1 MLKKCNQEH
10 PESRCDK
17 RGIAQGE
24 SFMVVRLARLAP
36 PIECVRLYDLEAGLD
51 GFIAIHSTTLGPGA
65 GGCRL
70 WSYPDAGRALADAVR
85 LAEGMSYKN
94 ALAGLP
100 LGGAKA
106 VLRKPDG
113 PLDRVALFR
122 AFGRAVEKLGGAY
135 VTAEDVGTSVA
146 DMQEVAHA
154 TRHVAG
160 LPPAEGCAG
169 GDPSPW
175 TAKGVF
181 DAMEV
186 AAAIALGR
194 GLHGL
199 TVAVQG
205 TGNVGADLCR
215 RLADAGARLIIA
227 DVSPVRRDRLKAV
240 LGAEVVD
247 VSEIASVDADIF
259 APCALGGVLDR
270 RTVASMKAKLVCG
283 AANNQLANADAAA
296 MLVER
301 GIVYAPDYVVNAG
314 GIINVSAEYLGET
327 ESDVEARVAEIGPR
341 VGALLERAAR
351 EGRSPALVAD
361 EMAEEVIAGA
371 QRAAA

>member
-1 MLKKCNQEH
+1 
-10 PESRCDK
+10 
-17 RGIAQGE
+17 
-24 SFMVVRLARLAP
+24 MVVRLARLAP
-36 PIECVRLYDLEAGLD
+36 PLECVRLYDLEAGLD

-70 WSYPDAGRALADAVR
+70 WSYPDARLALADAVR

-146 DMQEVAHA
+146 DMQEVAQA

-160 LPPAEGCAG
+160 LPPAEGRAG

-186 AAAIALGR
+186 AAAFALGR
-194 GLHGL
+194 GLGGL

-247 VSEIASVDADIF
+247 VSDIASVDADIF

-327 ESDVEARVAEIGPR
+327 ESDVAARVAEIGPR

>member
-1 MLKKCNQEH
+1 
-10 PESRCDK
+10 
-17 RGIAQGE
+17 
-24 SFMVVRLARLAP
+24 MVVRLARLAP
-36 PIECVRLYDLEAGLD
+36 PLECVRLYDLEAGLD
-51 GFIAIHSTTLGPGA
+51 GFIAIHSTALGPGA

-70 WSYPDAGRALADAVR
+70 WSYLDTSHALADAVR

-106 VLRKPDG
+106 VLRRPEGDW
-113 PLDRVALFR
+113 DRVALFR
-122 AFGRAVEKLGGAY
+122 AFGRAVEGLGGLY
-135 VTAEDVGTSVA
+135 VTAEDVGTTVE
-146 DMQEVAHA
+146 DMQEVA
-154 TRHVAG
+154 TVSRHVAG

-186 AAAIALGR
+186 AAAFALGR
-194 GLHGL
+194 GLDGL

-215 RLADAGARLIIA
+215 RLADAGARLVIA
-227 DVSPVRRDRLKAV
+227 DVSPVRRDRLQAV

-270 RTVASMKAKLVCG
+270 RTVAGMKARLVCG
-283 AANNQLANADAAA
+283 AANNQLASADVAA

-327 ESDVEARVAEIGPR
+327 ESDVEVRVAEIGPR